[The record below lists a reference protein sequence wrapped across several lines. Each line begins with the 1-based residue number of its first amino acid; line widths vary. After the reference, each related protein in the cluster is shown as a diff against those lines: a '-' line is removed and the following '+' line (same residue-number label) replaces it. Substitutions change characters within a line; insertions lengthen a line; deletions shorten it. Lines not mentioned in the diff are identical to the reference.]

1 MAKAQPQSIGPHT
14 FDTKGAAEAFIQ
26 EVLYRHPL
34 LEPITGDDHAFVL
47 DLLKKHKRAAEKI
60 GAGVKHFTV
69 ENAKGGTRC
78 FYITRVDGI
87 SNTNSVGLWF
97 RTGERVNRARNCRAG
112 PSLRCKCRRYQEGS
126 YHSHECHKGHVV
138 RWIESIKMGYL
149 RNKWGVIP
157 PNRA

>member
-1 MAKAQPQSIGPHT
+1 MAKAQSQSIGPHT
-14 FDTKGAAEAFIQ
+14 FDTKGAATAFIQ

-78 FYITRVDGI
+78 FYITRVDGSRDDFSI
-87 SNTNSVGLWF
+87 G
-97 RTGERVNRARNCRAG
+97 NC
-112 PSLRCKCRRYQEGS
+112 L
-126 YHSHECHKGHVV
+126 KG
-138 RWIESIKMGYL
+138 
-149 RNKWGVIP
+149 
-157 PNRA
+157 